1 MDMNISKGKTRIDE
15 LLNCHDISSMHTT
28 HISRRL
34 QRRKIM
40 TLIDSKNEHNGSSMH
55 GICGVCTCNTKGR
68 FVVKPTVMMTVVSFC
83 LDGVPLSR
91 ARIVKV

>member
-1 MDMNISKGKTRIDE
+1 MYTSISKGKTGIEE
-15 LLNCHDISSMHTT
+15 LLNCHDASLMHTT
-28 HISRRL
+28 NFSRPL
-34 QRRKIM
+34 
-40 TLIDSKNEHNGSSMH
+40 KNK
-55 GICGVCTCNTKGR
+55 KGT